1 MKYELRCK
9 PNFNRSKIT
18 NSSNLESAIKKNEK
32 SLNFTEIPTLQK
44 QINKLKKIEEKR
56 VLQKIEQTHKKEKDF
71 LSTKY
76 NKVYSS
82 YSNKKDNE
90 TKFFVNKINNM
101 KKKFDLKQKTELE
114 NFSKKFEDEYPKE
127 DPLIQDIIKMKDRIN
142 YFAKKRDYEN
152 AQKLTNEMEEFKQNK
167 HEEYITVKNREYNFA
182 LEKLKYFQSREKEE
196 MDQKINNLIWEHN
209 YNSNSEMS
217 TLERTKLKKFKTLS
231 TIQNDEMN
239 TLKNYIYY
247 QNKKRGLS
255 ISKAIARIHA

>member
-1 MKYELRCK
+1 MC
-9 PNFNRSKIT
+9 
-18 NSSNLESAIKKNEK
+18 SSNLESAIKKNEK
-32 SLNFTEIPTLQK
+32 NLNFSQIPMLQK
-44 QINKLKKIEEKR
+44 QIEKLKKIEEKR

-90 TKFFVNKINNM
+90 TKYFVKKINDM

-127 DPLIQDIIKMKDRIN
+127 DLLIQDIIKMKDRIN
-142 YFAKKRDYEN
+142 YFVKKRDYEN

-167 HEEYITVKNREYNFA
+167 HEEYINTKNREYNFA
-182 LEKLKYFQSREKEE
+182 LEKLKYFQTKEKEE
-196 MDQKINNLIWEHN
+196 MDKKINNLIWEHN
-209 YNSNSEMS
+209 YTNNSEMS

-247 QNKKRGLS
+247 HNKKRGLS
-255 ISKAIARIHA
+255 ISKAITRIHA